1 MRGGYRG
8 LHRRSST
15 KANEQLNQSPKNF
28 VATEEPPLPPMRSF
42 DRLSAVDTQD
52 AASNSGEV
60 LREPEPLVHIQ
71 HKADVKMGKIFSQL
85 TLFNILGSR

>member
-8 LHRRSST
+8 LRRRSDT
-15 KANEQLNQSPKNF
+15 KATVLSDRPQREY

-42 DRLSAVDTQD
+42 DRLSNADNQD
-52 AASNSGEV
+52 AASNPGEV

-71 HKADVKMGKIFSQL
+71 HKADVKMGRFLSM
-85 TLFNILGSR
+85 